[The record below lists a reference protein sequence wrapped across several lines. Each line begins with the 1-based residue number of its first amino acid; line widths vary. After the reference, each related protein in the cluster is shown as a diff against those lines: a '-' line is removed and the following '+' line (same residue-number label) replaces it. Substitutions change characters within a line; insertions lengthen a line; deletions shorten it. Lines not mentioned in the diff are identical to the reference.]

1 MGSKLVSAI
10 LILVVI
16 VPTVA
21 LATEHMVGDD
31 SGWTIK
37 FDYEKWAEDKE
48 FRVGDKLVFK
58 YPQGVHNVF
67 KVDGTGF
74 KNCVAPSDNEALSTG
89 NDVITLAAPGKK
101 WYICGVGNHCE
112 SGGQKL
118 AINVLAA
125 DQKSAA
131 NGILTFG
138 YQAITAAGIA
148 FAMWFLV

>member
-1 MGSKLVSAI
+1 MATKPVSAI
-10 LILVVI
+10 LVLVI
-16 VPTVA
+16 MVPTVA
-21 LATEHMVGDD
+21 LPTEHMVGDN

-37 FDYEKWAEDKE
+37 FDYEKWANCKE
-48 FRVGDKLVFK
+48 FQVGDKLIFK

-101 WYICGVGNHCE
+101 GYICGVGNHCE
-112 SGGQKL
+112 SRGQKL
-118 AINVLAA
+118 AINVQVA

-131 NGILTFG
+131 NGIVTFG
-138 YQAITAAGIA
+138 YQAITLAGIT
-148 FAMWFLV
+148 FAVWV